1 MYSACVV
8 APYTKSEITLAAI
21 QIADWL
27 RRIGFSVY
35 FLSTTPV
42 YGGIH
47 KYWDNNAISPNNFSK
62 RDYAVRVSTHVCFF
76 SSDNNIQVKAKDK
89 KTIFFPGWSGYWD
102 SDYESYL
109 QLSSRVICL
118 SHAMSNWLDTRYR
131 DINKTWATLVSPD
144 QLLIPKNGA
153 IDLHSSNILVY
164 VPKSVEIDVPVSYI
178 DTFQTVSDKYS
189 INFSFLFERT
199 LNKKYRKAFNRV
211 KAQQYKKIP
220 VYQYGNIVRQ
230 HDVVYL
236 LNTRHTYGSMFSF
249 FNLFNTPIICNH
261 VSPVLEHIPSNL
273 GCIIP
278 ANLYEKPIPISGIC
292 DKSFTNNIDYIC
304 NNFLPWLKN
313 IQEKQIS
320 QLKHMQFM
328 FERFL
333 YQEFVE

>member
-1 MYSACVV
+1 MYSACIV

-42 YGGIH
+42 YAGIH
-47 KYWDNNAISPNNFSK
+47 KYWDNNAISPNNMVK

-76 SSDNNIQVKAKDK
+76 TSDKNIKNKSCDK

-109 QLSSRVICL
+109 QTCSRVICL
-118 SHAMSNWLDTRYR
+118 SHAMSDWLDTRYQ
-131 DINKTWATLVSPD
+131 DINKTWASIVSPD
-144 QLLIPKNGA
+144 QLLMPKKGA
-153 IDLHSSNILVY
+153 IDLHSTNLLVY
-164 VPKSVEIDVPVSYI
+164 VPKSIELDVPVSYI
-178 DTFQTVSDKYS
+178 DTFQKTSNKYS
-189 INFSFLFERT
+189 IKFSFLFERS
-199 LNKKYRKAFNRV
+199 LSKKYRKAFNKI

-220 VYQYGNIVRQ
+220 MYQYGHIVRQ
-230 HDVVYL
+230 HDVLYL

-249 FNLFNTPIICNH
+249 FNVFNTPIICNH
-261 VSPVLEHIPSNL
+261 VSPVLEHIPKNL

-278 ANLYEKPIPISGIC
+278 ANLYEKPIPVSDIC
-292 DKSFTNNIDYIC
+292 DKAFTNNIDYIC
-304 NNFLPWLKN
+304 NNFLPWLKT
-313 IQEKQIS
+313 IQEKQLS

-333 YQEFVE
+333 YQEFIG